1 MAMVTSYA
9 VTLLGQACHLEFL
22 IRNLV
27 FPLFYLFI
35 FLVRCAY
42 KRPCGGW
49 WHCRCWLATAVV
61 ALRLVVVSDL
71 FSYAVCLKVYYCLAR
86 NRQGSTGPCAFRFM
100 LASFLA

>member
-9 VTLLGQACHLEFL
+9 VMLLGLACHLEFL

-35 FLVRCAY
+35 FGSLCLQASM
-42 KRPCGGW
+42 W
-49 WHCRCWLATAVV
+49 EWHCRCWLATTVV
-61 ALRLVVVSDL
+61 ALRLVAVNDL
-71 FSYAVCLKVYYCLAR
+71 LSHAVCLKVYYCLAR
-86 NRQGSTGPCAFRFM
+86 NRQGSTGSCAFRFM